1 MHCTIG
7 IGLLFKIPG
16 LYRADNFIVNGKP
29 GDGTDDFEKIATTA
43 FGACYFAQLIGIV
56 YSHSIWSRNAKQ
68 ATILC
73 PMVYH
78 LIGALTGITNKGR
91 GLNPKVA
98 SKTSV
103 ATFHFGLFLACCAY
117 FFVAQNHK

>member
-1 MHCTIG
+1 MSAFHLPLSNQSMEKILFYPLTFVHCTIG

-56 YSHSIWSRNAKQ
+56 YSHSI
-68 ATILC
+68 
-73 PMVYH
+73 
-78 LIGALTGITNKGR
+78 
-91 GLNPKVA
+91 
-98 SKTSV
+98 
-103 ATFHFGLFLACCAY
+103 
-117 FFVAQNHK
+117 